1 MAHVQDHH
9 VKYRNRNNFAVYC
22 SILLKFGREFDHIN
36 DIIADTLQM
45 FRIKCQ
51 KSRLERE
58 HYKTATD
65 RLTDLKLDMGISVKV
80 ENNWRGIG
88 WFQVAMHSSCHIF

>member
-9 VKYRNRNNFAVYC
+9 IRYRNRNNSAVYC
-22 SILLKFGREFDHIN
+22 SILLKFGREFDHI
-36 DIIADTLQM
+36 IADTLQM

-51 KSRLERE
+51 TSRSERE

-65 RLTDLKLDMGISVKV
+65 KLTDLILDMGISVKV
-80 ENNWRGIG
+80 ENDWRGIG
-88 WFQVAMHSSCHIF
+88 WSQVAMHCSCHIF